1 MPNPNFSNDNIT
13 IKNASEEKI
22 LGNTN
27 DNKLIFK
34 SHLEN
39 VCKKANQKLHAL
51 ARITKF
57 KSPFKRKTLLN
68 FFIKFQF

>member
-1 MPNPNFSNDNIT
+1 MPNPNLSNDNIT

-39 VCKKANQKLHAL
+39 VCKKLIKNLM
-51 ARITKF
+51 R
-57 KSPFKRKTLLN
+57 LLE
-68 FFIKFQF
+68 